1 MKEELLHYVWRMQR
15 FDCTNLFT
23 TQGQKINILRFG
35 EYNRHAGPD
44 FTDARIQLDDTLWAG
59 NVEMHLKASDWLRHG
74 HQNDTAYQ
82 NVILH
87 VVLENDQPIQHPSGE
102 DIPCLELKSRIPNK
116 VANTYQRLL
125 HNEHWIPCQQLL
137 HQTPDIT
144 RQLWLDRLSIE
155 RLEKRCA
162 WIKAI
167 LTDKKQDWEACLY
180 QSLARSFG
188 MKVNSEPFEQLAR
201 ITPLSLIRKHKHNIW
216 QLEALLLGQAGLLA
230 GDFEEAYP
238 LKLQREYKFLA
249 HKYGLQAM
257 PTTLWKFLRMRPAN
271 FPSLRIA
278 QFALLLHQ
286 SEHLFSK
293 LLSVQHLKEVEGMFE
308 LELSNY
314 WQTHYVLNKPSVK
327 KRKNL
332 GKSTIHLFIINTL
345 APLLFLYGKEK
356 DQSSFCDKA
365 IQLLEAIPA
374 ENNHII
380 AAWEKLGF
388 SPVSS
393 YQSQAL
399 LELKNQYCN
408 HKKCLSCGIGTAIL
422 KV

>member
-15 FDCTNLFT
+15 FDCNHLFT
-23 TQGQKINILRFG
+23 TQGQKVNILRFG
-35 EYNRHAGPD
+35 DYNRHAGPD

-59 NVEMHLKASDWLRHG
+59 NVEMHLKASDWISHG

-87 VVLENDQPIQHPSGE
+87 VVLEDDRPIQHPSGE
-102 DIPCLELKSRIPNK
+102 HIPCLELKSRIPNK
-116 VANTYQRLL
+116 VAKTYQRLL
-125 HNEHWIPCQQLL
+125 RNEHWIPCQQLL
-137 HQTPDIT
+137 HQAPDIT

-155 RLEKRCA
+155 RLERRCA

-167 LTDKKQDWEACLY
+167 LVHKKYDWEACLY

-188 MKVNSEPFEQLAR
+188 MKVNSEPFEQLAQ
-201 ITPLSLIRKHKHNIW
+201 IIPLSLVRKHKHNLW
-216 QLEALLLGQAGLLA
+216 QLEALFFGQAGLLA
-230 GDFEEAYP
+230 TSFEEAYP

-249 HKYGLQAM
+249 HKYGLHPM

-286 SEHLFSK
+286 REHLFSK
-293 LLSVQHLKEVEGMFE
+293 LLSVQHLKEVENMFE

-314 WQTHYVLNKPSVK
+314 WQTHYILNKPSVK
-327 KRKNL
+327 KRKTL

-356 DQSSFCDKA
+356 DQSAFCDKA
-365 IQLLEAIPA
+365 IQLLEEIPA
-374 ENNHII
+374 ESNHII
-380 AAWEKLGF
+380 TEWGQLGF
-388 SPVSS
+388 SPSSS

-399 LELKNQYCN
+399 LELKNEYCN
-408 HKKCLSCGIGTAIL
+408 HKKCLSCGIGNAIL
-422 KV
+422 KP